1 MEDGVGGGG
10 PQEGAGAGVVVVGE
24 AEDPL
29 LELGNGGEGAAAD
42 GLPGDDVE
50 PDLDLVEQGGVGGGE
65 MEMVAGPGG
74 EPALDAG
81 VLVGAVVVDH
91 EVDIEVR
98 GHVGIDV
105 PEEAQE
111 FLAAAR
117 LALGEDLAGGDVQGG
132 EEGGGAVA
140 GVAVCHALDVAES
153 DGQKGLG
160 APGAWIW
167 LFSSTH
173 STKAWSGGWR

>member
-1 MEDGVGGGG
+1 MKRRI
-10 PQEGAGAGVVVVGE
+10 
-24 AEDPL
+24 L
-29 LELGNGGEGAAAD
+29 SFELGNGGEGAAAD

-50 PDLDLVEQGGVGGGE
+50 PDFDLVEPGGVGGGE
-65 MEMVAGPGG
+65 VKMVAGPVD

-81 VLVGAVVVDH
+81 VLVGTVVVDD

-111 FLAAAR
+111 FLVAVAR
-117 LALGEDLAGGDVQGG
+117 LALGEDLAGGKVQGG

-140 GVAVCHALDVAES
+140 GVAVRHALDMAES
-153 DGQKGLG
+153 EGQKELG
-160 APGAWIW
+160 APGA
-167 LFSSTH
+167 
-173 STKAWSGGWR
+173 